1 MVTIKHVGQWKKPSL
16 LGVLIISALLTT
28 TAFAQTDT
36 ERINELQ
43 KEVSEITS
51 GMASQSSSGEGL
63 PLHGFLDVGYAS
75 NNYEDVAVKRHGFN
89 VGLLDFYL
97 TPQFSDNVKSLVELV
112 FEVDAHGAVVV
123 DFERAQVGYT
133 VNDKMTLWGGRFHTP
148 YGYWNTAFHNGAQIQ
163 TSVLR
168 PRFLAFGDK
177 GGVLPAHM
185 LGVWATGKTN
195 VGAGKITYDAF
206 AGNGPKL
213 INVTGAGTG
222 AMDSNMAGDN
232 NHNLMV
238 GLNVGYEFSGNLD
251 GLRLAA
257 HGFQG
262 TVDAYQGDA
271 NNNGTLAN
279 STGLNMLGGSAVYL
293 ANDWEVM
300 SEYYHFNNKDRIGT
314 NGSHKSWAGYV
325 QVGKEIDNFASI
337 AIDNLTPFIRLEKAV
352 LNQQDNYF
360 GGQETARAYSRQAI
374 GLSYNLNQK
383 TALKLELLK
392 SKFEVDAVR
401 GTNSINSILAQYAI
415 RF

>member
-1 MVTIKHVGQWKKPSL
+1 MKVDDMKYIMRYKMLTLMGAGMLSASL
-16 LGVLIISALLTT
+16 ITPV
-28 TAFAQTDT
+28 FAQTDT
-36 ERINELQ
+36 ERINELE
-43 KEVSEITS
+43 KEVSEITT
-51 GMASQSSSGEGL
+51 GMASHSSSSDGL
-63 PLHGFLDVGYAS
+63 PLHGFLDAGFAS
-75 NNYEDVAVKRHGFN
+75 NNFEDVAVKQHGFN

-133 VNDKMTLWGGRFHTP
+133 LNDNMTLWGGRFHTP

-185 LGVWATGKTN
+185 VGVWATGKTN
-195 VGAGKITYDAF
+195 FGEGKITYDAF

-213 INVTGAGTG
+213 VKVSGAGTG
-222 AMDSNMAGDN
+222 AMDANMAGDN
-232 NHNLMV
+232 NHSPMV
-238 GLNVGYEFSGNLD
+238 GLNVGYEFSGKLS

-262 TVDAYQGDA
+262 TVDAYD
-271 NNNGTLAN
+271 NSDTLVN
-279 STGLNMLGGSAVYL
+279 STDLNVLGGSAVYL
-293 ANDWEVM
+293 ADDWEVM
-300 SEYYHFNNKDRIGT
+300 SEYYRFNNKDRIGV
-314 NGSHKSWAGYV
+314 NGSHKSWASYL
-325 QVGKEIDNFASI
+325 QVGREIG
-337 AIDNLTPFIRLEKAV
+337 NLTPFARLEKAV

-360 GGQETARAYSRQAI
+360 GDQETARAYTRQSI
-374 GLSYNLNQK
+374 GFSYTLNQK
-383 TALKLELLK
+383 TALKFELLN
-392 SKFEVDAVR
+392 SKFEADSIR
-401 GTNSINSILAQYAI
+401 GANSFNSVLAQYAV